1 MSSAIK
7 GLIFVVLGILFLA
20 WFGYE
25 ALAYFS
31 RGNAPT
37 EDNAVIELTLMVLKL
52 VAAISFFISAI
63 GAFRRKN

>member
-7 GLIFVVLGILFLA
+7 GLIFIILGVLFLA

-37 EDNAVIELTLMVLKL
+37 EDNAVISLTLTVLKL

-63 GAFRRKN
+63 NSFRK